1 MSEFWEKFAME
12 LLLNAIPIL
21 VPVVIAIFVNL
32 CLTIWQK
39 IKDRQPNIAWNLEQA
54 AEFAVN
60 AAEQVGLSGAL
71 VAFADS
77 KLDYA
82 IEVAQKYLETQGIK
96 HIDLG
101 LLRAAI
107 EAAVKK
113 ADFQHA
119 EQ

>member
-39 IKDRQPNIAWNLEQA
+39 IKDRQPDIAWNMEQA

-82 IEVAQKYLETQGIK
+82 IEMAQKYLETQGIK
-96 HIDLG
+96 HIDLV

-113 ADFQHA
+113 ADFPHA